1 MAPHAQRQHA
11 GPTALTKKNV
21 KKKTNKTAEAG
32 VAVDRRAT
40 GSDADATSTEGA
52 EINAPR
58 ARRSTA
64 TPRRTRSEIL
74 RDYWRDVKSGKRT
87 RNEKPAELPPDPNRN
102 PLLDLPEAERVKLYV
117 LLRDCPLMETV
128 QMLLEERGIFGI
140 TREQV
145 DDFFVEEGLHFW
157 EVRSLRAATEANA
170 LVRFAEQCDEN
181 IPAGILAALGQET
194 FRQVTRGTDPAA
206 ITRFATLFLK
216 VRSDNR
222 ADEMQGLKR
231 RKVEHDLGDDL
242 HAAYR
247 KLAQEVD
254 RCPAAQEHFDALQ
267 RALAENTEA
276 KP

>member
-1 MAPHAQRQHA
+1 MEQDLKGDGHLWR
-11 GPTALTKKNV
+11 V
-21 KKKTNKTAEAG
+21 
-32 VAVDRRAT
+32 VRAT
-40 GSDADATSTEGA
+40 CCPDARSAQEATETGRMLPVASCAPTEVSV
-52 EINAPR
+52 EAPGQQVAR
-58 ARRSTA
+58 ATRN
-64 TPRRTRSEIL
+64 RTRTQSQAL
-74 RDYWRDVKSGKRT
+74 KDYWRDVKSGKRV
-87 RNEKPAELPPDPNRN
+87 RNEKPAELPKDSAHN

-157 EVRSLRAATEANA
+157 EVRTLRAATEANA
-170 LVRFAEQCDEN
+170 LVRFAEKSDEN

-194 FRQVTRGTDPAA
+194 FRQIASGTDPAA

-216 VRSDNR
+216 VRSDER
-222 ADEMQGLKR
+222 ADQMQGLKR

-254 RCPAAQEHFDALQ
+254 RCPAAQEPFDALQ
-267 RALAENTEA
+267 RALAESAEEA
-276 KP
+276 E